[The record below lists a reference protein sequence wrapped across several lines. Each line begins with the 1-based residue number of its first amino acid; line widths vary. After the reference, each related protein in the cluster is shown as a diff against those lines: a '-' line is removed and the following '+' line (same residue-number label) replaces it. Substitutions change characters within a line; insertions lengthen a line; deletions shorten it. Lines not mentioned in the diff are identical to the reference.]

1 MANVIYEVMA
11 PDGQTVLEIE
21 GPEGASEAQVMAA
34 AQQLYREQLQT
45 QAAATDVPVLDE
57 RGRVVQPPAA
67 APRPEPTMGERAVG
81 LGETLLTMGS
91 ALPSMAAQA
100 GGALGA
106 SAAAILRGEFGT
118 PQAAQM
124 IQETAMEQA
133 QRPLIMPKTAAGQQ
147 MVQAVGRA
155 AEAIPPFVP
164 MAAELGMAGRL
175 AGAAG
180 RQAVTAGREAAGRAA
195 VATAEEARAIGRDVA
210 EVGRGVREIGEMGR
224 RVITEPTPQG
234 RAAGAAETPAA
245 MQRRATAEALPVPFE
260 GPSKLTT
267 GQATR
272 DFNQLKFEKEM
283 AKYEQGQPLRE
294 RVENQTQTLLGNFD
308 AMVDRLE
315 PINVEP
321 RELGM
326 GVDKALVNR
335 AEVKRRQ
342 IRQAYEKARATGDM
356 EAPVSMDALA
366 QRAAD
371 LTRYEGVSPNIRAIR
386 NEARRLGAIIEDEN
400 GNILPGTVS
409 INNSEILRQFVNES
423 TDWTN
428 PREALFAKRF
438 TSAIDDA
445 TEGAG
450 GEAYKQAR
458 RLRRQ
463 FADEFENASLT
474 ARLLS
479 TKPGS
484 DDRRVAYEDVFDKII
499 VASPLEEMNKTRST
513 LLRSGAD
520 GKRAW
525 QDLKAYGLEYIK
537 NKSLSPSQTDS
548 RGNPLVSPDKLQRT
562 IQAMDR
568 RGKLESL
575 YGKKQAQTLRDLA
588 DIASVIYTAPPGAI
602 NTSNTASALQVALDS
617 VATFGLTGIPAPA
630 MTALREASKYVKD
643 RKTRARI
650 NAALEGK

>member
-11 PDGQTVLEIE
+11 PDGQTILEIE
-21 GPEGASEAQVMAA
+21 GPEGATEEQVTRAA
-34 AQQLYREQLQT
+34 ASLYRQQLEQR
-45 QAAATDVPVLDE
+45 AVETDVPVLDQF
-57 RGRVVQPPAA
+57 GKTVAPPSTQ
-67 APRPEPTMGERAVG
+67 RPEPTMGERAI
-81 LGETLLTMGS
+81 
-91 ALPSMAAQA
+91 
-100 GGALGA
+100 GALEAAGTMATSLPAMVGQLGGTLGA
-106 SAAAILRGEFGT
+106 TAASILRGEFGT

-124 IQETAMEQA
+124 IAEAAAEQA
-133 QRPLIMPKTAAGQQ
+133 RRPLYAPHTPTGQQ
-147 MVQAVGRA
+147 YVQAIGEI
-155 AEAIPPFVP
+155 AELAPPFIP
-164 MAAELGMAGRL
+164 MATELGMAGRM
-175 AGAAG
+175 AGAAA
-180 RQAVTAGREAAGRAA
+180 RQVAAPVQQAARETITTGQDIARGLAGGS
-195 VATAEEARAIGRDVA
+195 AEIRDA
-210 EVGRGVREIGEMGR
+210 LQSVRETGQTAR
-224 RVITEPTPQG
+224 S
-234 RAAGAAETPAA
+234 AGAAETRAA
-245 MQRRATAEALPVPFE
+245 MRRRITAEILGFE
-260 GPSKLTT
+260 GESGLTT

-272 DFNQLKFEKEM
+272 EFNQLKFEKEM

-356 EAPVSMDALA
+356 ESPVSMDALA

-423 TDWTN
+423 TDWTS
-428 PREALFAKRF
+428 PREALFAKRL
-438 TSAIDDA
+438 TSAIDEA

-450 GEAYKQAR
+450 GEAYKRAR

-499 VASPLEEMNKTRST
+499 VMSPLEEMNKTRST
-513 LLRSGAD
+513 LLRSGPE

-525 QDLKAYGLEYIK
+525 QDLKAYGIEYIK
-537 NKSLSPSQTDS
+537 NRALSPSQTDS
-548 RGNPLVSPDKLQRT
+548 RGSPLISPDKLQRT

-588 DIASVIYTAPPGAI
+588 DIAGVIYTAPPGAI

-617 VATFGLTGIPAPA
+617 VATFGVTGVPAPA
-630 MTALREASKYVKD
+630 VTALREASKYVKD
-643 RKTRARI
+643 IKTRARI
-650 NAALEGK
+650 NAALQGK

>member
-11 PDGQTVLEIE
+11 PDGQTILEIE
-21 GPEGASEAQVMAA
+21 GPEGASPEQVTAA
-34 AQQLYREQLQT
+34 ASQLYREQLQ
-45 QAAATDVPVLDE
+45 QRAATTDVPVLDE
-57 RGRVVQPPAA
+57 RGQVVQPPAP
-67 APRPEPTMGERAVG
+67 APAPAPTMGERAVG
-81 LGETLLTMGS
+81 
-91 ALPSMAAQA
+91 ALE
-100 GGALGA
+100 ALGTVATGVPAMVGQLGGTLGATAA
-106 SAAAILRGEFGT
+106 SILRGEFGT

-124 IQETAMEQA
+124 IAETAAEQA
-133 QRPLIMPKTAAGQQ
+133 QRPLYVPRTPAGQQ
-147 MVQAVGRA
+147 AVQAIGQA
-155 AEAIPPFVP
+155 AEVIPPFVP

-175 AGAAG
+175 AGAAA
-180 RQAVTAGREAAGRAA
+180 RQAAAPVGQAAKGVATAGREMAA
-195 VATAEEARAIGRDVA
+195 DVA
-210 EVGRGVREIGEMGR
+210 RGAAEMR
-224 RVITEPTPQG
+224 QDVQAARQAAEAG

-245 MQRRATAEALPVPFE
+245 MQRRTVAEQLGFE
-260 GPSKLTT
+260 GEAGLTT

-423 TDWTN
+423 TDWTS

-438 TSAIDDA
+438 TSAIDEA

-450 GEAYKQAR
+450 GEAYKRAR

-499 VASPLEEMNKTRST
+499 VMSPLEEMNKTRST
-513 LLRSGAD
+513 LLRSGPE

-525 QDLKAYGLEYIK
+525 QDLKAYGIDYIK
-537 NKSLSPSQTDS
+537 NRALSPSQTDS
-548 RGNPLVSPDKLQRT
+548 RGNPLISPDKLQRT

-588 DIASVIYTAPPGAI
+588 DIAGVIYTAPPGAI

-617 VATFGLTGIPAPA
+617 VATFGVTGIPAPA
-630 MTALREASKYVKD
+630 VTALREASKYVKD

-650 NAALEGK
+650 NAALQGK

>member
-147 MVQAVGRA
+147 MVQAVGQA

-180 RQAVTAGREAAGRAA
+180 RQAATAGREAAGRAA

-245 MQRRATAEALPVPFE
+245 MQRRATAEALGFTGE
-260 GPSKLTT
+260 SAFTT

-272 DFNQLKFEKEM
+272 DLDQLKFEKEI
-283 AKYEQGQPLRE
+283 AKLEQGKPLRE
-294 RVENQTQTLLGNFD
+294 RVENQTQTLLRNFD

-321 RELGM
+321 RDLGM
-326 GVDKALVNR
+326 GVDKALVTR

-356 EAPVSMDALA
+356 EAPVSMDTLA
-366 QRAAD
+366 QRAAE
-371 LTRYEGVSPNIRAIR
+371 LTRFEAVSPNIRAIR
-386 NEARRLGAIIEDEN
+386 NEARRLGAIVEDEN
-400 GNILPGTVS
+400 GNIVPGTIS
-409 INNSEILRQFVNES
+409 INDSELLRQFVNEA
-423 TDWTN
+423 TDWTS
-428 PREALFAKRF
+428 PRESLFAKRF
-438 TSAIDDA
+438 TSAIDEA

-479 TKPGS
+479 SKRGTN
-484 DDRRVAYEDVFDKII
+484 DRKVAYEDVFDKII
-499 VASPLEEMNKTRST
+499 VLSPLEEMNKTRST
-513 LLRSGAD
+513 LLRSGPE

-525 QDLKAYGLEYIK
+525 QDLKAYGIEYIK
-537 NKSLSPSQTDS
+537 NRAMSPSQTDS
-548 RGNPLVSPDKLQRT
+548 RGNPLISTDKFQRI

-568 RGKLESL
+568 KGKLESL

-588 DIASVIYTAPPGAI
+588 DIAAGIYTAPPGAI
-602 NTSNTASALQVALDS
+602 NTSGTASAIMMLMDS
-617 VATFGLTGIPAPA
+617 LVTFGATGIPAPA
-630 MTALREASKYVKD
+630 MTALREAAKYAKD
-643 RKTRARI
+643 RKVRARI
-650 NAALEGK
+650 NAALQGK